1 MSRVEVAARPAAA
14 STTTFPS
21 QSLAEFLRR
30 IAKIDP
36 HPHVLDLGILCG
48 DNLAFL
54 GAMGCRVSVESL
66 PKVTTIPSSL
76 QYPPESFSGIL
87 AWDAIARL
95 TPGDAT
101 TLVATLRL
109 LLLEGGMMLVY
120 FPPGAETAS
129 GGRYR
134 IASADLL
141 SLESAPRTGLTDPAS
156 SLTHST
162 SSLMHPARSQPPH
175 PYQNREIYSLFSRF
189 EVVRLAQL
197 KSGAREVLLARTRRA
212 GRE

>member
-21 QSLAEFLRR
+21 QSLGEFLRR
-30 IAKIDP
+30 IGKLDP

-48 DNLAFL
+48 DNIAFL
-54 GAMGCRVSVESL
+54 GARGCRVSVESL
-66 PKVTTIPSSL
+66 PTVTTLPSPL
-76 QYPPESFSGIL
+76 QYPPESFSGVL

-101 TLVATLRL
+101 TLVETLRQL
-109 LLLEGGMMLVY
+109 LVEGGVMLAY
-120 FPPGAETAS
+120 FPPGTEASS

-134 IASADLL
+134 IASAELL
-141 SLESAPRTGLTDPAS
+141 SLESAPRS
-156 SLTHST
+156 SLTHSA
-162 SSLMHPARSQPPH
+162 SSLMHPARSHPPH
-175 PYQNREIYSLFSRF
+175 PYQNREIYLLFARF

-197 KSGAREVLLARTRRA
+197 KSGAREVLLSRTRRA